1 MLQLFPEDQV
11 QRRRIGTRWGWLLA
25 SLVLVGL
32 ASYFLY
38 PAVESL
44 TEREPSTA
52 AVVKPAP
59 VPAPAPARTE
69 EVIVNADVK
78 PAKAVP
84 KTLTPAKPIRE
95 VEPVAADGIRNR
107 ITGEIPVYVTLSIG
121 KNGSVVAAQAA
132 SSDDAIQSYLAQ
144 RAVEAARQ
152 WKFQPARLG
161 ADAVPSKWT
170 VRFRFDQSGVEW
182 N

>member
-1 MLQLFPEDQV
+1 M
-11 QRRRIGTRWGWLLA
+11 RWGWLLA
-25 SLVLVGL
+25 SLVLVGS

-44 TEREPSTA
+44 TQREPSTA
-52 AVVKPAP
+52 TVKASA
-59 VPAPAPARTE
+59 VPAAAPARTE

-78 PAKAVP
+78 PAKVVP
-84 KTLTPAKPIRE
+84 KTLTPAKPIQE
-95 VEPVAADGIRNR
+95 VAPVAADGIRNR
-107 ITGEIPVYVTLSIG
+107 ITDEIPVYVTLSIG

-132 SSDDAIQSYLAQ
+132 ASDDAIQSYLAQ
-144 RAVEAARQ
+144 RAVEAVRQ

-170 VRFRFDQSGVEW
+170 VRFRFDKSGVEW

>member
-1 MLQLFPEDQV
+1 M
-11 QRRRIGTRWGWLLA
+11 RWGWLLA
-25 SLVLVGL
+25 SLVLVGS

-44 TEREPSTA
+44 TDREPSTTT
-52 AVVKPAP
+52 VKASP
-59 VPAPAPARTE
+59 VPAPAPKAAAPAGTE
-69 EVIVNADVK
+69 ELIVNADVK
-78 PAKAVP
+78 PARVVA

-95 VEPVAADGIRNR
+95 LAPVAADGIRNR
-107 ITGEIPVYVTLSIG
+107 ITDEIPVYVTLSIG

-132 SSDDAIQSYLAQ
+132 ASDDAIQSYLAQ
-144 RAVEAARQ
+144 RAVEAVRQ

-170 VRFRFDQSGVEW
+170 VRFRFDKSGVEW

>member
-1 MLQLFPEDQV
+1 VLQLFPEEQV
-11 QRRRIGTRWGWLLA
+11 QRRRVRTRWGWLLA

-32 ASYFLY
+32 ASYYLY

-52 AVVKPAP
+52 AVKASP

-69 EVIVNADVK
+69 EVVVNADVK
-78 PAKAVP
+78 PPKVVP
-84 KTLTPAKPIRE
+84 RTLTPAKPIKE
-95 VEPVAADGIRNR
+95 LAPVAADGIRNR
-107 ITGEIPVYVTLSIG
+107 ITDEIPVYVTLSIG

-132 SSDDAIQSYLAQ
+132 ASDDAIQSYLAQ
-144 RAVEAARQ
+144 RAVEAVRHGNSSPRGSA
-152 WKFQPARLG
+152 PM
-161 ADAVPSKWT
+161 PSRVKWT
-170 VRFRFDQSGVEW
+170 VRFRFDKSGVEW

>member
-1 MLQLFPEDQV
+1 VLQLFPEEQV
-11 QRRRIGTRWGWLLA
+11 QRRRVRMRWGWFLA
-25 SLVLVGL
+25 SLVLVGS

-52 AVVKPAP
+52 AAKASP
-59 VPAPAPARTE
+59 VPAAAPARTE
-69 EVIVNADVK
+69 EIVVNADVR

-84 KTLTPAKPIRE
+84 KTLTPAKPIKE
-95 VEPVAADGIRNR
+95 LAPVAADGVRNR
-107 ITGEIPVYVTLSIG
+107 ITDEIPVYVTLSIG
-121 KNGSVVAAQAA
+121 KNGSVVSAQAA
-132 SSDDAIQSYLAQ
+132 ASDDAIQSYLAQ
-144 RAVEAARQ
+144 RAVEAVRQ

-161 ADAVPSKWT
+161 ADAVASKWT
-170 VRFRFDQSGVEW
+170 VRFRFDKSGVEW